1 MLEGFFVWMEGVAIY
16 GSSAYLGPGVNLI
29 HLLGMVIFLGALLI
43 VDLRLLGLG
52 TTGTPLSLVARDA
65 HPWLVAGFLILVVTG
80 IPALMSTATLQYSNS
95 IFWFKMYVLLIATVF
110 TFTYRRTAIKDDR
123 LVDEPRAK
131 VMAVASIVM
140 WLSIPASA
148 RLIML
153 LPADIL
159 GFFPFG

>member
-1 MLEGFFVWMEGVAIY
+1 VLEGFFVWMEGVAIY
-16 GSSAYLGPGVNLI
+16 GGSAYLGPGVNLI
-29 HLLGMVIFLGALLI
+29 HLLGMVLFLGALLI
-43 VDLRLLGLG
+43 VDLRLLNLG
-52 TTGTPLSLVARDA
+52 CTETPLSRLSSDA
-65 HPWLVAGFLILVVTG
+65 HPWLVGGFLILLITG
-80 IPALMSTATLQYSNS
+80 IPALMSTATLQYGNS
-95 IFWFKMYVLLIATVF
+95 IFWFKMYVLLAATIF
-110 TFTYRRTAIKDDR
+110 TFTYRRTAVKNDR

-131 VMAVASIVM
+131 LIAVASIVM

>member
-1 MLEGFFVWMEGVAIY
+1 MLEGFFAWMEGVAIY
-16 GSSAYLGPGVNLI
+16 GSSAYLGPGFNLI
-29 HLLGMVIFLGALLI
+29 HLLGMAIFLGALLI

-52 TTGTPLSLVARDA
+52 TTETPLSRVSRDA
-65 HPWLVAGFLILVVTG
+65 HPWLVGGFLTLLITG
-80 IPALMSTATLQYSNS
+80 IPALMSTATLQYVNS
-95 IFWFKMYVLLIATVF
+95 IFWFKMYVLLVATIF
-110 TFTYRRTAIKDDR
+110 TFTYRRSAIKDDR

>member
-1 MLEGFFVWMEGVAIY
+1 VG
-16 GSSAYLGPGVNLI
+16 
-29 HLLGMVIFLGALLI
+29 
-43 VDLRLLGLG
+43 
-52 TTGTPLSLVARDA
+52 
-65 HPWLVAGFLILVVTG
+65 GFLILLITG
-80 IPALMSTATLQYSNS
+80 IPALMSTATLQYGNS
-95 IFWFKMYVLLIATVF
+95 IFWFKMYVLLAATIF
-110 TFTYRRTAIKDDR
+110 TFTYRRTAVKNDR

-131 VMAVASIVM
+131 LIAVASIVM